1 MPSSP
6 SIPTAPGAL
15 PLLGHLLPLLRQ
27 PHTFLAGLPAHGDL
41 VEIRLGPIPAVVAC
55 SPDLVRQ
62 VLLDDRTF
70 DKGGPFYDGSR
81 HIAPDNLIHCP
92 RGRHRRLRR
101 LVQPAFHQQRFP
113 GYAEIMSSQIAAM
126 VDSWH
131 DDEILDVLA
140 EMFTL
145 TMKVTLETV
154 FSSALPAQTMRAAID
169 DTTTLLAGVYRRTL
183 MPAWVNRVPT
193 PGNRRYSHALTRIRN
208 TVEAIAAERSGREVD
223 HGDLLSALLAAEET
237 PTGNAPGGG
246 TALSGSEVTDQLVL
260 FLVAGTETT
269 AVTLAWALHL
279 VATHPDV
286 ADRLHAEVD
295 SVLPDGI
302 ATFDHLPR
310 LEVTRRVITETL
322 RLYPPAW
329 INTRIVT
336 ADVDLGGHHL
346 PANTTVLLS
355 PYLIHH
361 RRDLFD
367 HPESFEP
374 DRWDPHQQPQ
384 PPRHAF
390 VPFAAGARQCLGDTF
405 ALTEATL
412 ALATIAAHW
421 HLRALPGQRI
431 STVAKATL
439 RPQGMRMRA
448 TARAN
453 LSSPHRH

>member
-1 MPSSP
+1 MRTLL

-15 PLLGHLLPLLRQ
+15 PLVGHLLQLVRNPQ
-27 PHTFLAGLPAHGDL
+27 TFLASLPAHGEL
-41 VEIRLGPIPAVVAC
+41 VGIRLGPVPAVVAC

-92 RGRHRRLRR
+92 HSRHRRLRR
-101 LVQPAFHQQRFP
+101 LVQPAFHHERFP
-113 GYAEIMSSQIAAM
+113 GYAEVMTTQIAAM
-126 VDSWH
+126 VDSWQ
-131 DDEILDVLA
+131 DNEILDVLR

-145 TMKVTLETV
+145 TMNVTLETM
-154 FSSALPAQTMRAAID
+154 FSSALPAQATRAAIED
-169 DTTTLLAGVYRRTL
+169 ITTLLAGVYRRTV
-183 MPAWVNRVPT
+183 MPTWANRAPT
-193 PGNRRYSHALTRIRN
+193 PSNRRYNRALTRIRN
-208 TVEAIAAERSGREVD
+208 TMETITTERRQSGTD
-223 HGDLLSALLAAEET
+223 HGDLLSALLGAHET
-237 PTGNAPGGG
+237 TTENTSGGG
-246 TALSGSEVTDQLVL
+246 TVLSDSEVVDQLIL
-260 FLVAGTETT
+260 FLVGGTETT
-269 AVTLAWALHL
+269 AVTLAWAFHL
-279 VATHPDV
+279 LASHPDI

-310 LEVTRRVITETL
+310 LELTRRVITETL

-336 ADVDLGGHHL
+336 SDVELDGHHL
-346 PANTTVLLS
+346 PADTTVLLS

-367 HPESFEP
+367 HPETFDP
-374 DRWDPHQQPQ
+374 DRWDPQRPQ

-390 VPFAAGARQCLGDTF
+390 IPFAAAARKCLGDTF

-412 ALATIAAHW
+412 ALATVTAHW
-421 HLRALPGQRI
+421 QLRALPGQRV
-431 STVAKATL
+431 SAAAQATL
-439 RPQGMRMRA
+439 RPRGIHMRA
-448 TARAN
+448 TTRTSVN
-453 LSSPHRH
+453 SPNGQ

>member
-1 MPSSP
+1 MRTSP

-15 PLLGHLLPLLRQ
+15 PLLGHALPLMRRPQ
-27 PHTFLAGLPAHGDL
+27 TFLASLPTHGEL
-41 VEIRLGPIPAVVAC
+41 VRIRLGPVPAVVAC

-92 RGRHRRLRR
+92 HSRHRRLRR
-101 LVQPAFHQQRFP
+101 LVQPAFHHERFP
-113 GYAEIMSSQIAAM
+113 GYAETMTTQISAM

-131 DDEILDVLA
+131 DNEILDVLA

-145 TMKVTLETV
+145 TMKVTLETM
-154 FSSALPAQTMRAAID
+154 FSSALPAQRMRVVIED
-169 DTTTLLAGVYRRTL
+169 ITTLLAGVYRRTV
-183 MPAWVNRVPT
+183 MPSWMNKVPT
-193 PGNRRYSHALTRIRN
+193 SSNRRYNQALTRIRN
-208 TVEAIAAERSGREVD
+208 TVEAITAERRESRTD
-223 HGDLLSALLAAEET
+223 HGDLLSALLAAHET
-237 PTGNAPGGG
+237 TVEDVPGGG
-246 TALSGSEVTDQLVL
+246 TTLNDSEVVDQLIL
-260 FLVAGTETT
+260 FLIGGTETT
-269 AVTLAWALHL
+269 AVALAWAFHVL
-279 VATHPDV
+279 ASHPDIV
-286 ADRLHAEVD
+286 DRLHTEVD

-310 LEVTRRVITETL
+310 LELTRRIITETL

-336 ADVDLGGHHL
+336 TDVELDGHHL

-367 HPESFEP
+367 HPETFDP
-374 DRWDPHQQPQ
+374 DRWDPQRPQ

-390 VPFAAGARQCLGDTF
+390 IPFAGAARKCLGDTF

-412 ALATIAAHW
+412 TLATVAARW
-421 HLRALPGQRI
+421 DLCALPGQRV
-431 STVAKATL
+431 SAAAKATL
-439 RPQGMRMRA
+439 RPEGIHLRA
-448 TARAN
+448 TARTSVN
-453 LSSPHRH
+453 FPNRY